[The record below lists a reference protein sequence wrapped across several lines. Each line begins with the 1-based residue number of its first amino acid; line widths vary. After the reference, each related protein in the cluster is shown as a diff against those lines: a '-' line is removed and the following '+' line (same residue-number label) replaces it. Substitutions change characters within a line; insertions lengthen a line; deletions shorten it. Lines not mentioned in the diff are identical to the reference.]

1 MRDAIAIAAGPLRA
15 EIVPSLGGGLA
26 RFDRV
31 DGGTPT
37 PIFRPW
43 PAEGTDDPNQ
53 LACYVL
59 VPWSNRIS
67 GGGFPSGGRF
77 HPLEPNCGMEPFPLH
92 GNGWTS
98 AWHVTAAD
106 AASASLHLSADGP
119 GPFRYDA
126 SLGYALDA
134 KALTMALA
142 VTNRAPTALPYGL
155 GFHPWLPR
163 TAATRLQA
171 PASAVWME
179 DSRHLPAG
187 PASVALPEAWN
198 FSMPRALPARW
209 INNGFAGW
217 DRRARIAWPDRRLV
231 LDVTASAALSTF
243 ILFSPGS
250 DADFFCFEPVSHPV
264 DAHNLPGGPGDNGL
278 AILRPDESL
287 SVECRFSV
295 EAS

>member
-1 MRDAIAIAAGPLRA
+1 MRDTIAIAAGPLRA

-26 RFDRV
+26 RFDRI
-31 DGGTPT
+31 DGEAPT

-43 PAEGTDDPNQ
+43 PEEGTDDPNQ

-67 GGGFPSGGRF
+67 GGGFAFGDQF
-77 HPLEPNCGMEPFPLH
+77 HRLEPNFGAEPSPLH
-92 GNGWTS
+92 GNGWMS
-98 AWHVTAAD
+98 PWRLTAAD
-106 AASASLHLSADGP
+106 AASASLKLSAPGP

-126 SLGYALDA
+126 SLGYALEA
-134 KALTMALA
+134 KTLTMALA

-163 TAATRLQA
+163 TAATRLQT

-187 PASVALPEAWN
+187 PAPVALPEAWD
-198 FSMPRALPARW
+198 FSRLRALPARW

-217 DRRARIAWPDRRLV
+217 NGRARIAWPDRHLV
-231 LDVTASAALSTF
+231 LDVTACEAFSTF

-264 DAHNLPGGPGDNGL
+264 NAHNLPGGPRENGL
-278 AILRPDESL
+278 AVLLPGESV

-295 EAS
+295 DAT